1 MIFIIMTL
9 IGWRDDKR
17 EAEMKSEESIRGIA
31 RSFDRRAI
39 DPWIARA
46 VYEEI
51 VDLYPVRSR
60 DAFQEGFMVDEE
72 DLEESLKAIA
82 QRVGRNLDDA
92 EANPVGNKVVT
103 VGDLVLF
110 LQVQP
115 KIATDSAHRYS

>member
-17 EAEMKSEESIRGIA
+17 EAEIKSEESIRGIA
-31 RSFDRRAI
+31 RSFDRRVI

-46 VYEEI
+46 VYVEI
-51 VDLYPVRSR
+51 MDLYPVRSR
-60 DAFQEGFMVDEE
+60 DASQEDFMADEE

-82 QRVGRNLDDA
+82 QRVGRNLYDA
-92 EANPVGNKVVT
+92 DANPVGDKVVT